1 MGKVKSDKNKKRKAY
16 FKEWRLYRK
25 YKQWQVAE
33 HLGVTGSA
41 ISQLENGDI
50 NYTQPMLEALADFYG
65 CEPVELLIRD
75 PKDPQSPFVLW
86 DSMTPSQRK
95 QAVAVWEALKSS
107 S

>member
-33 HLGVTGSA
+33 HLG
-41 ISQLENGDI
+41 
-50 NYTQPMLEALADFYG
+50 YTQPMLEALADFYG